1 MNCRETDVNT
11 IQHVDNTSICYVDK
25 YTKINVDILRIK
37 KVHCWYVKMWMC
49 CCVELSNLQ
58 HVDNNVIWYVEYST
72 LLIMDNLTL
81 TDWQQKETGGLSV

>member
-1 MNCRETDVNT
+1 
-11 IQHVDNTSICYVDK
+11 
-25 YTKINVDILRIK
+25 
-37 KVHCWYVKMWMC
+37 MC

-58 HVDNNVIWYVEYST
+58 YVDNNVIWYVEYST